1 MFDAEID
8 WMCRKEEG
16 GAPGW
21 LSAFWSVQMAG
32 WECCPPRHETRKM
45 EAGAWLGGGRR
56 GGDGVFCLGYDEFEV
71 LWGHPSGDLQQ
82 VFSLRERG
90 V

>member
-32 WECCPPRHETRKM
+32 WECCPPKHETRKT
-45 EAGAWLGGGRR
+45 EAGAWLGEGG
-56 GGDGVFCLGYDEFEV
+56 GEEMVCSV
-71 LWGHPSGDLQQ
+71 WGMM
-82 VFSLRERG
+82 SLRCYWDIPVEISNKSSA
-90 V
+90 